1 MKYEYSRE
9 TVREVFYML
18 HGHERR
24 PVSGRHRRHGE
35 RQKFENLERCLYGDG
50 VGLKTEISK
59 AVRISGLKS
68 DVLAWWGWR
77 GLHWLTA
84 WCTS

>member
-1 MKYEYSRE
+1 MKYEHYRE
-9 TVREVFYML
+9 TAREGFSML

-50 VGLKTEISK
+50 FGLKTEISK

-68 DVLAWWGWR
+68 GDVLVWWGWR
-77 GLHWLTA
+77 GSTG
-84 WCTS
+84 